1 MVSDVRFVDDRDSIT
16 ACPFELMREMF
27 DTFAESTRLIA
38 DSFED
43 VALPASLGRSISSVI
58 EANSVMF
65 EQLAGFT
72 RRFEPGR
79 TTTRRR
85 HSGAS
90 GGSGATATAQSVLLR
105 GQPGETVSG
114 AFVLENQRSETVEA
128 TVLATSFVDLA
139 GDHVEI
145 PLTLE
150 PSRLS
155 LDPGQEVV
163 VRLTTVIPV
172 NLSLDQQLQGA
183 IHVPG
188 LTTSIVP
195 VVVRPERPPQD

>member
-1 MVSDVRFVDDRDSIT
+1 LADDRDSIT
-16 ACPFELMREMF
+16 ACPFEIMREML

-38 DSFED
+38 DSFEGSA
-43 VALPASLGRSISSVI
+43 VPASLSRSISSVI

-65 EQLAGFT
+65 EQLAGIT

-79 TTTRRR
+79 STTRR
-85 HSGAS
+85 HQSGTF
-90 GGSGATATAQSVLLR
+90 GGSRAAASAQTVVLK
-105 GQPGETVSG
+105 GPPGETVSG

-128 TVLATSFVDLA
+128 TVLATPFVDLA
-139 GDHVEI
+139 GDHVDI

-150 PSRLS
+150 PSRVS

-163 VRLTTVIPV
+163 VRLTTVMPAGM
-172 NLSLDQQLQGA
+172 SLDQQLQGA

-188 LTTSIVP
+188 LTTSTVP